1 MDGVAS
7 VAFVDDD
14 GDLHL
19 VVAENLDEGSK
30 RREVVEV
37 LRAQRRGRLRAGG
50 MSKGIA
56 TAILAASLVL
66 ITALSSGAVEGLRD
80 LLCSSVCGNGHAG
93 RGGGSDDF
101 EELPAPGLMPPPA
114 TGDARPGGEAS
125 SGPPE
130 DAGVEEPLKHQD
142 RAPAGR
148 MPDTRVSAGPTPP
161 GSGGGTPAPGVPTS
175 SPSSEPSPEVPP
187 PAADGPSPT
196 ASLSPSGGLGQPVVS
211 QAAE

>member
-7 VAFVDDD
+7 VAFVGDD

-19 VVAENLDEGSK
+19 VIAENLDEPGK

-37 LRAQRRGRLRAGG
+37 LRAQRRGRLRVGG

-80 LLCSSVCGNGHAG
+80 LLCSSVCGTGHAG
-93 RGGGSDDF
+93 RGGGSGDF
-101 EELPAPGLMPPPA
+101 EEHPAPGLMPPPA
-114 TGDARPGGEAS
+114 AGTARPGSGAS

-130 DAGVEEPLKHQD
+130 EAGAGESLKRQREVPAQRVPDPHVSMEP
-142 RAPAGR
+142 P
-148 MPDTRVSAGPTPP
+148 SP
-161 GSGGGTPAPGVPTS
+161 GSGGVPTPVEPTS
-175 SPSSEPSPEVPP
+175 APSSEPPNAPP

-196 ASLSPSGGLGQPVVS
+196 ASPSPSGAQGQPVVA
-211 QAAE
+211 QTAE